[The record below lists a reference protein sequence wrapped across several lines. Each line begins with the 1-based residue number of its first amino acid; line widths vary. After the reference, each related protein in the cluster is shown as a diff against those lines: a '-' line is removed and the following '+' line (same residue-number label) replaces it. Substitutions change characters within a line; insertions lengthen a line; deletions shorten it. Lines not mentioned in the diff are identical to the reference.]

1 MNERLALLAQMD
13 PYAGKYFSLEYL
25 RRNILRQSDAEF
37 NEIDKQMEAEI
48 EAGLVVS
55 PAEMQQ
61 MEKAQM
67 ELSLMPPEPPQ
78 EEEQG
83 IDPKDFEKGNI

>member
-1 MNERLALLAQMD
+1 
-13 PYAGKYFSLEYL
+13 
-25 RRNILRQSDAEF
+25 
-37 NEIDKQMEAEI
+37 MEAEI

-83 IDPKDFEKGNI
+83 VDPKDFEKGNI